1 MSKVIVKTLNPAIE
15 GFESPVKL
23 HKAPSGER
31 IQLPFSEWIEDVSSH
46 VEVLHVRDFRTLI
59 QVLDKAKYADGI
71 LSGGDKVTYFRG
83 QVRLFNATLKPSVY
97 RHLSKKN
104 NRANVDAGI
113 DSELNKILTKG
124 GRNVAAL
131 SKSVI
136 EGLFQQ
142 YEHSSRWVDAVDN
155 VWIALWFACHERWE
169 EGGKVCYLLRNPA
182 QEKEKYRYAYI
193 LLIGA
198 DRGSEVAAGHW
209 RGLHS
214 ERVDLRYAVS
224 SHFVRPHVQHGVLV
238 RALNKSGAIMED
250 MTSLIRGV
258 IRIDLPDA
266 LRWLGNSESF
276 EVSNVFPNP
285 AFDTGLRD
293 LIEDG
298 KKVGI
303 DFR

>member
-1 MSKVIVKTLNPAIE
+1 MKHAVVKNLNPAIR

-23 HKAPSGER
+23 HKSPSGER
-31 IQLPFSEWIEDVSSH
+31 IQLPFPKWIIDDSSH

-59 QVLDKAKYADGI
+59 QVLDKAKYSDGI
-71 LSGGDKVTYFRG
+71 SSGGDRVTYFRG
-83 QVRLFNATLKPSVY
+83 QSRLFNGTLRPSVY

-104 NRANVDAGI
+104 VRMTVDAVLN
-113 DSELNKILTKG
+113 SELKKILVYG
-124 GRNVAAL
+124 GKNVATL
-131 SKSVI
+131 SEPVI

-142 YEHSSRWVDAVDN
+142 YEHSSRWIDAVDN

-182 QEKEKYRYAYI
+182 QEGEKYRYAYV

-198 DRGSEVAAGHW
+198 DRGDEVAAGHW
-209 RGLHS
+209 RGLRS

-224 SHFVRPHVQHGVLV
+224 SHFVRPHVQHGALV
-238 RALNKSGAIMED
+238 RALNKRGVVMEA
-250 MTSLIRGV
+250 MPSLIRGI
-258 IRIDLPDA
+258 IRIDLSDA
-266 LRWLGNSESF
+266 LRWLGDAESF